1 MDKTNHA
8 QARLQQRAISNEA
21 VDALIAYGER
31 RRRKGADIYFL
42 NKQSRRRVANALGPQ
57 KYRRIERSLNSYL
70 VIADDGCLIT
80 AAHRHQRL
88 KF

>member
-1 MDKTNHA
+1 METTAHG
-8 QARLQQRAISNEA
+8 QARLQQRAIPSEA
-21 VDALIAYGER
+21 VDALLAYGER

-42 NKQSRRRVANALGPQ
+42 DRKSRGRVAQALGSQ
-57 KYRRIERSLNSYL
+57 RYRRIERALNTYL
-70 VIADDGCLIT
+70 VIADNGGLVT

>member
-1 MDKTNHA
+1 MEMTAHG
-8 QARLQQRAISNEA
+8 QARLQQRAISAEA
-21 VDALIAYGER
+21 VDALMAYGER

-42 NKQSRRRVANALGPQ
+42 DKKSRTRVAQALGSQ
-57 KYRRIERSLNSYL
+57 RYRRIERSLNTYL

-80 AAHRHQRL
+80 AAHRHHRL